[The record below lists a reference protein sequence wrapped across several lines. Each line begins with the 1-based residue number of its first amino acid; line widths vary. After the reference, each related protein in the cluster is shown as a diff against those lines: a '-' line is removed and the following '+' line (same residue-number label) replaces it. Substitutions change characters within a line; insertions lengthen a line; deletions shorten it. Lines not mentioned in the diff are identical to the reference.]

1 VSYLFPGFPQ
11 DPRLKIQVP
20 FFTLN
25 ILSSEP
31 LLKVKR
37 PSPTNPY
44 ADAHLSPNGADDGRP
59 TALQVIH
66 DEGLVN
72 KLVGK
77 VMLVTG
83 ASSGI
88 GIDTVAAL
96 HATGADIYMQIR
108 DMKKGKE
115 VMENILA
122 YSEGTGNIDIIKM
135 ELDSFE
141 PIRAGVED
149 FLKKSNKLNVLVKN
163 AGKNCVQFFWEI
175 SMLGP
180 HTDAAIQESG
190 IPRRAQRATGS
201 KHSSALTFYRT
212 SYSSSS
218 CALPFLPPVAPP
230 STHAS

>member
-1 VSYLFPGFPQ
+1 MSVMRWMIPTVILSSYLRDIYICVLSFFATLPLCHLGGNLPPGVRVQLSLTYSVSYFFPGFPQ

-31 LLKVKR
+31 LLKVKM

-44 ADAHLSPNGADDGRP
+44 ADAHLSPNGADDGRL

-96 HATGADIYMQIR
+96 HATGADRERHY
-108 DMKKGKE
+108 
-115 VMENILA
+115 
-122 YSEGTGNIDIIKM
+122 
-135 ELDSFE
+135 
-141 PIRAGVED
+141 
-149 FLKKSNKLNVLVKN
+149 
-163 AGKNCVQFFWEI
+163 
-175 SMLGP
+175 
-180 HTDAAIQESG
+180 
-190 IPRRAQRATGS
+190 
-201 KHSSALTFYRT
+201 
-212 SYSSSS
+212 
-218 CALPFLPPVAPP
+218 
-230 STHAS
+230 